1 MKLIQIC
8 IPTHFRMLQSILLFV
23 NNFDGGNKRFDCTII
38 QTKRIEMKRSREEF
52 EQKLEEFFERHDD
65 TKMGM
70 AHTLSHRFVNH
81 QNEVFEHLS
90 ELYHK
95 REGLDHITE
104 TAIYDFSIGGGAG

>member
-1 MKLIQIC
+1 MYY
-8 IPTHFRMLQSILLFV
+8 S
-23 NNFDGGNKRFDCTII
+23 N
-38 QTKRIEMKRSREEF
+38 QTKSPNMKRTREDF

-65 TKMGM
+65 TKMGL

-95 REGLDHITE
+95 REGLEEVSD
-104 TAIYDFSIGGGAG
+104 TAIFDFSIGGGAG